1 MNANACTL
9 RIGPKGPQMESQKE
23 CQGRLLA
30 DAMSKPDRSR
40 PLKNLSGTAARNQ
53 TFCPKGW
60 NPRRRT
66 PVLSWT
72 IKWKRC
78 GVEVRISRTRYW
90 KADQSDT
97 KSGPRSLRNNLW
109 MAWVPSKASRM
120 DSDLKRCGVEV
131 RISRTRYWKAD
142 QSDTKS
148 GPRSLRNNLWM
159 AWVPSKASR
168 MD

>member
-1 MNANACTL
+1 MNVNACTL

-60 NPRRRT
+60 NPRRRM

-72 IKWKRC
+72 IRWKRC
-78 GVEVRISRTRYW
+78 GVEVRISRTRYS
-90 KADQSDT
+90 KADQSEA
-97 KSGPRSLRNNLW
+97 KSGPRSLRSNLW

-120 DSDLKRCGVEV
+120 DCALAVAASTSIDRIKAFFMDEPWVKRSPHNHTPHSVFQGTIG
-131 RISRTRYWKAD
+131 RKW
-142 QSDTKS
+142 
-148 GPRSLRNNLWM
+148 G
-159 AWVPSKASR
+159 
-168 MD
+168 

>member
-60 NPRRRT
+60 NPRRRM

-72 IKWKRC
+72 IRWKRC
-78 GVEVRISRTRYW
+78 GVEVRISRTRYS
-90 KADQSDT
+90 KADQSEA
-97 KSGPRSLRNNLW
+97 KSGPRSLRSNLW
-109 MAWVPSKASRM
+109 MAWVPSKANRM
-120 DSDLKRCGVEV
+120 DCALAV
-131 RISRTRYWKAD
+131 A
-142 QSDTKS
+142 
-148 GPRSLRNNLWM
+148 
-159 AWVPSKASR
+159 ASTR
-168 MD
+168 MDRIKAFFIGRSVGEGLPCEHTPHSVFQGTV